1 MKTAYIKPE
10 LKTQKIGLVGVIC
23 ASAKDLSFGSSE
35 KSAVGDWA
43 DSRAWGGTLMEEEE
57 SPAEDNEDW

>member
-23 ASAKDLSFGSSE
+23 ASAKSLRFGTREESV
-35 KSAVGDWA
+35 VGDWA
-43 DSRAWGGTLMEEEE
+43 DSRAWGGTLVEEEE